1 MKLEIIRIDKQGT
14 TWQNMFVCQLIDFNK
29 MICEI
34 YLNVIE
40 VWKIWKINKFRE
52 EVSQVIVTP

>member
-14 TWQNMFVCQLIDFNK
+14 TTWQNMFVCQLIDLK
-29 MICEI
+29 KIICEI

-40 VWKIWKINKFRE
+40 V
-52 EVSQVIVTP
+52 